1 MLAVF
6 TKSPRRFHD
15 GPSTQAKPLHRKNQ
29 RKQKLIRND
38 VQLKVVFI
46 TLFVASL
53 VLLINFQLSFA
64 ALWSLQSEIT
74 ANTSVTLML
83 ETIRRSLV
91 SKFLVTVAV
100 AIPLAAA
107 VGILYSFKFS
117 GPIHRFKL
125 HFQNLWTGRWDQP
138 CRLRT
143 GDDLVDVCDALN
155 SAVDAVNEVVVR
167 NDAVLRSLQAL
178 GRDGTLSSSDDAK
191 LQDLLAQADQAVAGN
206 QERIP
211 SLVAAGDSAS
221 SQEAMSAEAVVETT
235 V

>member
-1 MLAVF
+1 MA
-6 TKSPRRFHD
+6 
-15 GPSTQAKPLHRKNQ
+15 RKNQ
-29 RKQKLIRND
+29 RRQKLIRND

-46 TLFVASL
+46 TLFVSSL
-53 VLLINFQLSFA
+53 VLLINFQLSLA
-64 ALWSLQSEIT
+64 ALWNLQNEIT

-83 ETIRRSLV
+83 ETMRRSLV

-125 HFQNLWTGRWDQP
+125 HFQGLRVGRWDQP
-138 CRLRT
+138 CRLRD
-143 GDDLVDVCDALN
+143 GDNLVDVCDTMNL
-155 SAVDAVNEVVVR
+155 AVDAFNEVLVR
-167 NDAVLRSLQAL
+167 NDSALRSLQAL
-178 GRDGTLSSSDDAK
+178 GREGSLSSSDDAK
-191 LQDLLAQADQAVAGN
+191 LQDLLAQADQVVAEN

-211 SLVAAGDSAS
+211 SLVSADPVR
-221 SQEAMSAEAVVETT
+221 SQSAEAEANAVVEPT